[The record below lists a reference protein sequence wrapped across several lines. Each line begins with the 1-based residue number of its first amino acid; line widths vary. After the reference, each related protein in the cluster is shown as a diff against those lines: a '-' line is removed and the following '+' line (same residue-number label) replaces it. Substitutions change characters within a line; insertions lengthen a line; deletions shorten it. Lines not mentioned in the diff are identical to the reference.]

1 MSSGINVLL
10 PCIPAETNVCVFLF
24 RECYWVG
31 SWRENWFSHEI
42 MRTQWAVHAA
52 LPIKMFHPKLAKSE
66 MWHCVFYGKLF
77 QSRERGPWEGS
88 PRKDIGVS
96 VGWAVWSWLPVWCHW
111 PDTARHMQEAVAA
124 GMTSLTEVAFRL
136 FTVELPLDPW
146 WNCLAGLWALYFEN
160 KSPFSPRYKWQVG
173 IEAEPSKLCFIH
185 QLSECVRLL
194 PLANGNKTDESPYM
208 VFDNIFESLMEP
220 C

>member
-31 SWRENWFSHEI
+31 SWRKNWFSHKI

-52 LPIKMFHPKLAKSE
+52 VPIKMFHPKLAKSE
-66 MWHCVFYGKLF
+66 MWHCVSYDKLF

-88 PRKDIGVS
+88 PREDIGVS

-111 PDTARHMQEAVAA
+111 PDTCRRQLLQEWHLSQKLLSGYLLLSCLWIPGGTAWQGFGLCTLKTKAL
-124 GMTSLTEVAFRL
+124 SLQGISDKLVLRQSLQNCVL
-136 FTVELPLDPW
+136 FI
-146 WNCLAGLWALYFEN
+146 NCQNVWGFF
-160 KSPFSPRYKWQVG
+160 P
-173 IEAEPSKLCFIH
+173 
-185 QLSECVRLL
+185 
-194 PLANGNKTDESPYM
+194 
-208 VFDNIFESLMEP
+208 
-220 C
+220 